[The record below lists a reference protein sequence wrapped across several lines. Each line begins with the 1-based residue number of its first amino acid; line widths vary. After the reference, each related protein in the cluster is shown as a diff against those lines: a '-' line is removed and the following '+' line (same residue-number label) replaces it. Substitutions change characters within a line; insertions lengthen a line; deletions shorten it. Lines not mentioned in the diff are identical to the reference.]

1 MLDSQ
6 RGART
11 VVSPSP
17 LPIDTMTRQKGQGTE
32 WQNAIVVELRRGE
45 LVKNSYAAVRQ
56 STEILYIEIVNVL
69 PVVLPTGRRC

>member
-17 LPIDTMTRQKGQGTE
+17 LPTDTITGQKGQGTE
-32 WQNAIVVELRRGE
+32 WQNAIVVELRRAE
-45 LVKNSYAAVRQ
+45 LVNNS
-56 STEILYIEIVNVL
+56 
-69 PVVLPTGRRC
+69 